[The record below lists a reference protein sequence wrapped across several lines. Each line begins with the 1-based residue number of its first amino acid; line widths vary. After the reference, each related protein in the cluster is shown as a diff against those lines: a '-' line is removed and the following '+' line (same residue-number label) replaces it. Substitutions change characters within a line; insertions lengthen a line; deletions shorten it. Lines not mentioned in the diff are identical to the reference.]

1 MSPAQCL
8 TVTLCS
14 SGSPVAARP
23 IITNLCKRNTFRAFA
38 PKYRL
43 GPQHTFPAQLLDA
56 LVAYFFLIAPPPGAS
71 HRAISPSSIVFVGES
86 AGASLALAVMQALL
100 HIRRKQTRYTP
111 KLLFHGHEIAVDLPA
126 GCALLSVVGDWTFSL
141 PSNQRHL
148 NTDILVGEPW
158 LQPDFPPDSIWP
170 SDPPRGE
177 AFCHPTALCHPLIS
191 PALCRD
197 WTGASPMWICSGE
210 ETLADS
216 MMLIVQTAARQGVS
230 VDFAQYKGMPHVFPW
245 LMRELPQA
253 THAYDNWAAACTTFV
268 HGRQAS
274 GKAAVF
280 GLGDL
285 KPHDLDVRNLVSL
298 THDEAFEMMKLGR
311 ARKIRNVFTGSL
323 KNRPSRM

>member
-23 IITNLCKRNTFRAFA
+23 IVTNLCKRNTYRAFA
-38 PKYRL
+38 PQYRL

-71 HRAISPSSIVFVGES
+71 HQAIPPCSIVFVGES

-126 GCALLSVVGDWTFSL
+126 GCAVLNVAGDWTLSL

-170 SDPPRGE
+170 TDPPRGE

-191 PALCRD
+191 PTLCRD
-197 WTGASPMWICSGE
+197 WTGAPPMWICSGE
-210 ETLADS
+210 EVLADS
-216 MMLIVQTAARQGVS
+216 MMLIDHDWRSGLLDQNDNYRTHPKATLARFTPQRGSLFATGMTASWLTVWMGGYKGGQGIIRQGCRSPLIKSRV
-230 VDFAQYKGMPHVFPW
+230 GTLTPW
-245 LMRELPQA
+245 QR
-253 THAYDNWAAACTTFV
+253 
-268 HGRQAS
+268 
-274 GKAAVF
+274 
-280 GLGDL
+280 
-285 KPHDLDVRNLVSL
+285 
-298 THDEAFEMMKLGR
+298 
-311 ARKIRNVFTGSL
+311 
-323 KNRPSRM
+323 RPPLEFDRILS